1 MKDAELFN
9 SLLNLVL
16 SDKVVLTVAFTVVVA
31 LAFAVV
37 WLLWL
42 GYQNRKKIVVQLL
55 PPKISVEFFA
65 PAKRKR

>member
-9 SLLNLVL
+9 LLLNLVL
-16 SDKVVLTVAFTVVVA
+16 SDKVVLTVAFTVVVI